1 MPIDPSSADA
11 PTSLGA
17 RLRLLR
23 DARGWSQSQLARRA
37 QLNRNVINTA
47 ERDRSRPVRDNLVRI
62 AQALEVSVSVLT
74 GEEAMSDGQPDRV
87 GITDGPAPV
96 GYTYLQVSC
105 LVRSQT
111 ALSVLKLIVEDGQT
125 QP

>member
-1 MPIDPSSADA
+1 MPIDPPSADA

-23 DARGWSQSQLARRA
+23 EARGWSQSELARRA

-47 ERDRSRPVRDNLVRI
+47 ERDRSRPARDNLARI
-62 AQALEVSVSVLT
+62 AQALGVSVAVLT
-74 GEEAMSDGQPDRV
+74 GEEAMSGGQPDRIGV
-87 GITDGPAPV
+87 TDGPAPA
-96 GYTYLQVSC
+96 GYTYLHVSR

-125 QP
+125 AP